1 MLSWPWNC
9 RDARSPCPR
18 LHITVA
24 VVINTTGR
32 GEVWTPDPLT
42 PQLDVLTTGPL
53 QHYLHRFSLGA
64 CKGPGL
70 VMNSCPSSPAYPK
83 LENGRWSVDDLIM
96 FESFAVDVV
105 LSSFITMQLFKKML
119 DEKKMKWEELKKEG
133 RERIEELGDVFSG
146 TKPLTRV
153 EKNGQ

>member
-1 MLSWPWNC
+1 
-9 RDARSPCPR
+9 
-18 LHITVA
+18 
-24 VVINTTGR
+24 
-32 GEVWTPDPLT
+32 
-42 PQLDVLTTGPL
+42 
-53 QHYLHRFSLGA
+53 
-64 CKGPGL
+64 
-70 VMNSCPSSPAYPK
+70 
-83 LENGRWSVDDLIM
+83 M